1 MQVPVSAVDMGS
13 SPEENTPDTGSK
25 KRAASRQISRDDD
38 PDVEE
43 DVVPLQTGTFLKA
56 SDAVLANRRIVKV
69 RRTSSVGG
77 GGGVGAA
84 PNPFASVRLVPPV
97 VPAAPAVTEEE
108 VAAPEAESVVPAP
121 APTSAVSETVVSET
135 VVATEEKVDEI
146 EIPSKEAN
154 QSTAD
159 AYVEVKEDVVPAT
172 DVPPG
177 EEKKLGLGVGVGEE
191 FKVVAAKTGGGENG
205 EASAG
210 SVVVSAKPISSSSET
225 FQQLS
230 SAKNAFSGAFG
241 TGFSSSTFSFGSST
255 QASTGFSSFGSTSW
269 TGSGFATG
277 LFGSTSSTTGGG
289 GATTAFPSLT
299 SFFGN
304 NTNGS
309 STTPFQLF
317 GSQGSAAAAAATPT
331 PAFGNPNNTGGLG
344 LQEVLSETGEEKEK
358 PVFAADASLFEFIGG
373 EWKERG
379 RGEIRLNLPE
389 DRDRKPRL
397 VMRSKGNLRLLLNA
411 NLFPDMKPTKMDNR
425 GVTFVCANSAG
436 DAKAGLTT
444 YALRMKDSAMA
455 GDFLASIQIHKGQV
469 NTEPRTPGSSPK
481 AVDRSGGGGGGGS
494 EQLGEEIETGVKC
507 NTAEV

>member
-1 MQVPVSAVDMGS
+1 MQVPVPAADMGS

-43 DVVPLQTGTFLKA
+43 DAVPLQSGTFLKA

-69 RRTSSVGG
+69 RRTSTVGG

-97 VPAAPAVTEEE
+97 APAALAVAEEE

-135 VVATEEKVDEI
+135 VVATEEKGDEI
-146 EIPSKEAN
+146 EIPLEDAN

-159 AYVEVKEDVVPAT
+159 AHVEVKEDVAAT

-177 EEKKLGLGVGVGEE
+177 EEKKLGLGVGVGGE

-205 EASAG
+205 EASGG

-255 QASTGFSSFGSTSW
+255 QASTGFASFGSTSW

-289 GATTAFPSLT
+289 GGGTTAFPSLT
-299 SFFGN
+299 SVFGN

-309 STTPFQLF
+309 STTSFQLF

-411 NLFPDMKPTKMDNR
+411 NLFPDMKLTKIDNR

-436 DAKAGLTT
+436 EAKVGLTT
-444 YALRMKDSAMA
+444 YAVRMKDSAMA
-455 GDFLASIQIHKGQV
+455 ADFLASVQIHKGEP
-469 NTEPRTPGSSPK
+469 NTEPRTPENPPK
-481 AVDRSGGGGGGGS
+481 AVDRRW
-494 EQLGEEIETGVKC
+494 L
-507 NTAEV
+507 